1 MKTLIAVDPACLAKT
16 EIEES
21 DGRIVIRNAQDAEP
35 IVEANKLD
43 YTEGNGY
50 SASRNL
56 RRVASIPLVLY
67 LDLRKRGILRDPHR
81 FRAWLNDPD
90 NRFFRTAP
98 GRV

>member
-1 MKTLIAVDPACLAKT
+1 MKTLIAVDPLARAKT
-16 EIEES
+16 EWEES
-21 DGRIVIRNAQDAEP
+21 DGRLVIRNAQDAEP
-35 IVEANKLD
+35 IVEANKRA
-43 YTEGNGY
+43 YTEGDGY

-67 LDLRKRGILRDPHR
+67 LDLKKRGILRDPRR